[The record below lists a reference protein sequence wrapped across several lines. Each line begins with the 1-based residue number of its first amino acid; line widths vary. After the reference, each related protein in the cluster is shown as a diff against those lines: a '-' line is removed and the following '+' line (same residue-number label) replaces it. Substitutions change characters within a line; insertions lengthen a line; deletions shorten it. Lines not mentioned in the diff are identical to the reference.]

1 MNTAMR
7 LIYGSIAPRIYQSKG
22 KWYMEFNNGDIE
34 LYFDG
39 MVIGGGCGAPFA
51 VLN

>member
-1 MNTAMR
+1 MGQLRHA
-7 LIYGSIAPRIYQSKG
+7 SIKARVNG
-22 KWYMEFNNGDIE
+22 TWNLTMEI

-39 MVIGGGCGAPFA
+39 MIIGGGCGAPFA